1 MRSREGARRPRH
13 APRTQQQAPAVGVQ
27 PRGGE
32 AAPTREAHAARP
44 PRPSSIGHLPE
55 AQRTAPERELAAR
68 APPDMRGARSS
79 RAPAVGVQPAEAKPP
94 RPEKRTQRSLRGP
107 RASVA
112 FRRRS
117 TATDGEGAHATQL
130 CPKLAFARGEPH
142 MEASCSCDAVAACP
156 CADRAASSTDGRQ
169 RERRRRQRPAAPGRP
184 AQRFARTQAQ
194 EASDTLAVTC
204 DPETRRKARDKKTR
218 REPRRSAK

>member
-1 MRSREGARRPRH
+1 MQSHSCSSRLLVNSQAQSCGLPRRPRRG
-13 APRTQQQAPAVGVQ
+13 A
-27 PRGGE
+27 RGGDRCAE
-32 AAPTREAHAARP
+32 DRAGRLPRPARRAARC
-44 PRPSSIGHLPE
+44 
-55 AQRTAPERELAAR
+55 AAVKGR
-68 APPDMRGARSS
+68 AAPDMRRARSS
-79 RAPAVGVQPAEAKPP
+79 RLPRLGCSPAEAKPP
-94 RPEKRTQRSLRGP
+94 RPEKRTQRVLPDP
-107 RASVA
+107 RASVT